1 MGKVLHAGRVIP
13 GSKQVFTGESETD
26 IIAKM
31 SDYLKRDHEIDHLI
45 TAIGQTLTKLKD
57 KP

>member
-31 SDYLKRDHEIDHLI
+31 SDYLKREHEIDHLSKDLVERI
-45 TAIGQTLTKLKD
+45 KNAIEEE
-57 KP
+57 